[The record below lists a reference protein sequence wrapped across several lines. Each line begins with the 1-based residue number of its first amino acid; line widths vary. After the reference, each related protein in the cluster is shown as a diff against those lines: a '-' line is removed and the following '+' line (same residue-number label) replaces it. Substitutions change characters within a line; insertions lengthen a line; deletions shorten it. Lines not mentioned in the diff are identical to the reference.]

1 VIFWVLSIGHW
12 ALGIGHG
19 ALIILRVP
27 ASPCPRVS
35 LTPTLRVRASVFQ
48 REAKATFPDS
58 LSQGSVFCFHLIN
71 FLTCSYKKWG
81 KLPDFFHIF
90 PPENFQLYF
99 NFYDKEGSQ
108 LYKQLVVRED
118 TVCLHINGVILL
130 ASLNLSITNI
140 LRFTHLSTMNFLS
153 SPSKYIHY
161 PLVTLLS
168 IFALSTNST
177 S

>member
-1 VIFWVLSIGHW
+1 MIFWILSIKHR

-35 LTPTLRVRASVFQ
+35 LTPTLRVRASVSQ
-48 REAKATFPDS
+48 REAKATSPDS

-81 KLPDFFHIF
+81 
-90 PPENFQLYF
+90 NFQIFFISFPQKIF
-99 NFYDKEGSQ
+99 NYISTSMTKKARSF
-108 LYKQLVVRED
+108 YKQLVVRED

-140 LRFTHLSTMNFLS
+140 LRFTRLSTMNFLS